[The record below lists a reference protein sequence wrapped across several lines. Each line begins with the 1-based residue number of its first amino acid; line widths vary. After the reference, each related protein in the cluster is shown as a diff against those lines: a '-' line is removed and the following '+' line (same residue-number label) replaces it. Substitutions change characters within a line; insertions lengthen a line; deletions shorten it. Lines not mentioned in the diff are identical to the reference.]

1 MGHLTESRLHRARR
15 HGARGLVVL
24 LAGLAVTAAWS
35 SQKAGGTIGKV
46 SESTSTSTSTS
57 TPAPKAP
64 TTASSGAGKTPAK
77 AASAAR

>member
-15 HGARGLVVL
+15 HGARGLVAL

-46 SESTSTSTSTS
+46 DNSGSTSTS

-64 TTASSGAGKTPAK
+64 TTASSGVGKAPTK
-77 AASAAR
+77 AASGTTR

>member
-15 HGARGLVVL
+15 HGARGLVAL
-24 LAGLAVTAAWS
+24 LASVAVTAAWS
-35 SQKAGGTIGKV
+35 SQLAGGTIGKV
-46 SESTSTSTSTS
+46 INSSGSTTSS

-64 TTASSGAGKTPAK
+64 TTASSGVGKTPAK